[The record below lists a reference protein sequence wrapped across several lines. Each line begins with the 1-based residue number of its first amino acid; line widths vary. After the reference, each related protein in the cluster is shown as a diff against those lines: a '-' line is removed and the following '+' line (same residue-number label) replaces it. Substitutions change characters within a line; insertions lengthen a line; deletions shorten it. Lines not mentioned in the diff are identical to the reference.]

1 MVPKVARTSYLSPAL
16 SFYQKWHLSIRS
28 LSSLIEVILEIYRT
42 LKLEWGGMSGD
53 LGGVRARRGYLD
65 ERESVY
71 VNLEAALTILFKQR
85 FKVLKMLYVTYQNCL
100 INESI

>member
-1 MVPKVARTSYLSPAL
+1 MVPKVTRTSYLLPAL

-53 LGGVRARRGYLD
+53 LGGVRVRRGYLD
-65 ERESVY
+65 ERGSVY
-71 VNLEAALTILFKQR
+71 DYPFQARIQGTQDVICHVSEL
-85 FKVLKMLYVTYQNCL
+85 
-100 INESI
+100 SD